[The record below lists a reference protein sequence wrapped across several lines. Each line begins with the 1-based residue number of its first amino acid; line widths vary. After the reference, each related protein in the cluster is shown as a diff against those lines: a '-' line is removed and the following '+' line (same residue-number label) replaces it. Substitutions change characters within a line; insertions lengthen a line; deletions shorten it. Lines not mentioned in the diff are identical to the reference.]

1 METMRWE
8 GKKLQCSCIPPTNF
22 GFPQTQNVLLFFG
35 KRKHLREN
43 TEALT
48 YLISPLHHHVP
59 LGAPYLCSL
68 AAFICS
74 KYSENCNIVKLI
86 AI

>member
-1 METMRWE
+1 MGGEKITM
-8 GKKLQCSCIPPTNF
+8 LLHSPTNF
-22 GFPQTQNVLLFFG
+22 GFPQTQNVLLFFE

-43 TEALT
+43 TKALT
-48 YLISPLHHHVP
+48 YLISPFHHHVP
-59 LGAPYLCSL
+59 LWAPYLCSL